1 MKVYNSSS
9 VYIVCA
15 SEKCGHYTTLSIVWH
30 IRLYTKTEIAS
41 CSQGIPILLSF
52 LSFGMF
58 FVAGCFPVSKFGY
71 KSRMVPK
78 EDMERLGD
86 WSEYSIKLLPCDT
99 HLVNEK

>member
-15 SEKCGHYTTLSIVWH
+15 SAKCGHYTTLSITLH
-30 IRLYTKTEIAS
+30 IRLYTKTEVAS
-41 CSQGIPILLSF
+41 CSQGILILLSC
-52 LSFGMF
+52 LAFGMLF
-58 FVAGCFPVSKFGY
+58 GPGCFPVSKLGY
-71 KSRMVPK
+71 KSRMVVK

-86 WSEYSIKLLPCDT
+86 CSEYSMKLLPCGM